1 MELRQLEYFVA
12 VAEER
17 NFTRAAERLHVA
29 QPAVSAQIQRLEREL
44 GQPLFDRTRRVVRLT
59 AAGEAALP
67 YARAALGAAADV
79 ADAVAEVTDL
89 IRGSVRIGTVTS
101 HNVDLPGL
109 LADLHARHP
118 GVEITLSA
126 DTTDHLIHD
135 LRSGALDLAIVS
147 IGSDERPAGLD
158 FLVVTEEEI
167 VAAVGRDD
175 PWWGRRHV
183 TAADFHGRTV
193 IALPVGTG
201 VRAQF
206 DLACT
211 TAGAAPRIGF
221 EASTPQALA
230 DLAARGLGVAIVPR
244 SVTASRADL
253 QAVALV
259 PELRGRLVLAWRT
272 AGPMGPPTRVLLD
285 MARRVLSV
293 GADL

>member
-12 VAEER
+12 VADEQ
-17 NFTRAAERLHVA
+17 NFTRAAQRLHVA

-59 AAGEAALP
+59 AAGAAALP
-67 YARAALGAAADV
+67 YARAALSAAADV

-109 LADLHARHP
+109 LADFHARHP

-126 DTTDHLIHD
+126 DATDRLIHD

-147 IGSDERPAGLD
+147 IGSDECPAGVD

-175 PWWGRRHV
+175 PWWGRRHA
-183 TAADFHGRTV
+183 TAADLTERTV
-193 IALPVGTG
+193 IALPGGTG
-201 VRAQF
+201 IRTQL
-206 DLACT
+206 DLACAA
-211 TAGAAPRIGF
+211 AGAIPRIGF

-244 SVTASRADL
+244 SVATHRADL

-272 AGPMGPPTRVLLD
+272 AGPMSPPTRVLLD
-285 MARRVLSV
+285 MAGRVLSV
-293 GADL
+293 GADA